1 MEYMA
6 NKLLLILVR
15 LRLFACLKSLNVRE
29 KYIEPITIA
38 VAINSGILKSLKY
51 MIMVY
56 KNEVYAAV
64 KAAIGSEMRLFFTE

>member
-1 MEYMA
+1 MA
-6 NKLLLILVR
+6 NKLLLIIVR
-15 LRLFACLKSLNVRE
+15 LRLFVCLKFLNVRE

-38 VAINSGILKSLKY
+38 VAINSGVLKSLKY

-64 KAAIGSEMRLFFTE
+64 KAAIGRDIKLFFTE

>member
-1 MEYMA
+1 MA

-38 VAINSGILKSLKY
+38 VAINSRILKSLKY
-51 MIMVY
+51 MFMVY

>member
-1 MEYMA
+1 MA

-15 LRLFACLKSLNVRE
+15 LRLFTCLKSLNVRE
-29 KYIEPITIA
+29 KYIKAVTIA